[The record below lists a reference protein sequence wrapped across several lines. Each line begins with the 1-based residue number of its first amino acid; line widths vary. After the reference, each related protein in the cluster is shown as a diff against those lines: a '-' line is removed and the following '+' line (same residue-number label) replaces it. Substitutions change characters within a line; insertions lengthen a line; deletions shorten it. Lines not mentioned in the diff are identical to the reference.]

1 MSPDILDQRNLKV
14 YGCDPAE
21 MMAFLKETM
30 AYKDGGKDLVIVS
43 MLSDIQEQ
51 IALGQKEEARMAI
64 NRVKYLIQKL

>member
-1 MSPDILDQRNLKV
+1 MNPDILDQRNLKV
-14 YGCDPAE
+14 YGCDPTE
-21 MMAFLKETM
+21 MMSFLKETM
-30 AYKDGGKDLVIVS
+30 AYKDGGKELVIVS